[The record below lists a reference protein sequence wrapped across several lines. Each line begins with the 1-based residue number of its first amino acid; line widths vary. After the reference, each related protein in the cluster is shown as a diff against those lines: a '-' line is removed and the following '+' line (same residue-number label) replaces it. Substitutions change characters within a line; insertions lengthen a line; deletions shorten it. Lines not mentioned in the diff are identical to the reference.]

1 MVPYHHTIIISSI
14 LIHQCLALND
24 VIYKTNLTL
33 DGTGRSFLL
42 IALPRK
48 KKERRRGPYPPEP
61 PYKYPLPPPQAFGKP
76 LLNYHTIAH
85 ITTMAD
91 VKDLDEVDGDD
102 DDDVKEA
109 TINTNNDDKQDECS
123 DLTDNNHETNQ
134 SEENPKSFPQKVS
147 HSVLPYWWY
156 GTIPPQFQ

>member
-48 KKERRRGPYPPEP
+48 KKKRDAAVHTHQNHHTNTPYPRL
-61 PYKYPLPPPQAFGKP
+61 K
-76 LLNYHTIAH
+76 
-85 ITTMAD
+85 
-91 VKDLDEVDGDD
+91 
-102 DDDVKEA
+102 
-109 TINTNNDDKQDECS
+109 
-123 DLTDNNHETNQ
+123 
-134 SEENPKSFPQKVS
+134 
-147 HSVLPYWWY
+147 HSASLY
-156 GTIPPQFQ
+156 